1 MCAVLQG
8 KVQTSSARK
17 ADPGEK
23 GRGPSRST
31 CSRGEREMPG
41 STPTKG
47 VSTSYAFSYA
57 LKTETHP
64 DVLQGS

>member
-47 VSTSYAFSYA
+47 VSTSYAWYF
-57 LKTETHP
+57 HM
-64 DVLQGS
+64 Q